1 MHMSSEKKRL
11 EAVARVANRVQQMN
25 PSLSHTAARK
35 IVERALERS
44 QRKKEK

>member
-1 MHMSSEKKRL
+1 MSSDKKL
-11 EAVARVANRVQQMN
+11 DAVAKVANRVQQMN
-25 PSLSHTAARK
+25 PALSHTQARK